1 MTGFQ
6 IAARTLLHL
15 GAELITSDA
24 IAINELIKNAI
35 DAKSPNVNVY
45 FIIPINQKAI
55 DKIHIILQEMPESDK
70 VNKEDITSIIEILK
84 NNINTEC
91 SKEILQA
98 LDKIIQKIGKLES
111 RSEIKQLIDSINYI
125 LIEDSGDG
133 MSEKLLKD
141 VFLTIGTPNK
151 LNSDNSI
158 LGNKG
163 IGRLAMMRLG
173 KKATVISWQSTNAI
187 HKIIFD
193 WEKFEDVRKT
203 LSEIPIDLAKIEK
216 PSKNIS
222 QTGTRIKIT
231 KLTREWTKDNIKN
244 EIIDGFLRRLQNPFD
259 TTDRFPI
266 NILFNTKNISN
277 RLPVKKMSP
286 KLWQLAQKTVI
297 CEFQP
302 DINSLSLEIKNN
314 NNQDSITPYKT
325 NLNTLAH
332 QFDTTPE
339 ELAKIGSF
347 NFKLKWF
354 NRKILKSEV
363 KEQGLSSE
371 SREIIDELN
380 LWSGGVA
387 IYRDG
392 FRIGYS
398 GSQSDKD
405 WFEIDR
411 SALRGQGFTVNRI
424 QIVASL
430 EISKSKNLY
439 LQDRSNREGLVENTQ
454 VNLIKR
460 IISEI
465 VLLEFKN
472 IINSD
477 KDREAQEYIQNVIE
491 SGSSNTIEKLEK
503 IRTTINTLKQE
514 TTDKNKKAVFSS
526 MHDELHQV
534 ANKIKEFDQIA
545 NSILEQREN
554 IIELA
559 GAGTMMHSVLHELV
573 RSTTQTRE
581 LLKKLAKKEE
591 KGTADLLVKLED
603 EIKIINNRLRQ
614 FDPLSQL
621 GRNKKANFNTIEKIK
636 TIIQGNENKLI
647 TNDIKTYIT
656 VDGGKCDEFY
666 IEMVPGFFAIVM
678 ENLISNSI
686 YWLSQTQIFPRL
698 ASATENAI
706 YIDIDRSSYSVS
718 ITDTGPG
725 ISPGDKERIFTPGF
739 TTKKSWKEGKGF
751 GLFIARELTK
761 YYKGHLYLDSTPDED
776 GRLRNFI
783 FELPKNK

>member
-1 MTGFQ
+1 MAEFQ
-6 IAARTLLHL
+6 VAARTLLHL
-15 GAELITSDA
+15 GSELITSDA
-24 IAINELIKNAI
+24 IAINELIKNSI

-45 FIIPINQKAI
+45 FIIPINFKAI
-55 DKIHIILQEMPESDK
+55 DKIYSILQVIPESTK
-70 VNKEDITSIIEILK
+70 VNEENIASIIEILK
-84 NNINTEC
+84 HNINSEC
-91 SKEILQA
+91 SKEILQSI
-98 LDKIIQKIGKLES
+98 DKLIEKIKKLEF
-111 RSEIKQLIDSINYI
+111 RSEIKELVDSINYI
-125 LIEDSGDG
+125 LFEDSGEG
-133 MSEKLLKD
+133 MSKEVLEK
-141 VFLTIGTPNK
+141 VFLTIGTPHK
-151 LNSDNSI
+151 LNSDNSV

-173 KKATVISWQSTNAI
+173 KKAVVKSWQSPEAI

-193 WEKFEDVRKT
+193 WEKFEDTTKNV
-203 LSEIPIDLAKIEK
+203 SDIPIHLTKIK
-216 PSKNIS
+216 MLNKGIS
-222 QTGTRIKIT
+222 NSGTKIKIT

-244 EIIDGFLRRLQNPFD
+244 EIIDGFLRRLQNPFN
-259 TTDRFPI
+259 TLDRFPI
-266 NILFNTKNISN
+266 NILFNTKEISN
-277 RLPVKKMSP
+277 RLAIKKMSS
-286 KLWQLAQKTVI
+286 KLWQLAQKTVN
-297 CEFQP
+297 CEFNP
-302 DINSLSLEIKNN
+302 DIDSLSLTIEDINN
-314 NNQDSITPYKT
+314 HNNIIPYKT
-325 NLNTLAH
+325 NLSTLAH
-332 QFDTTPE
+332 RFDTTLK
-339 ELAKIGSF
+339 ELKNIGPFTF
-347 NFKLKWF
+347 NLKWF
-354 NRKILKSEV
+354 NRKILKSQF

-371 SREIIDELN
+371 SKELIKELN

-405 WFEIDR
+405 WFEIDS

-424 QIVASL
+424 QIIASL

-460 IISEI
+460 IISDI

-472 IINSD
+472 VINND

-503 IRTTINTLKQE
+503 IRTTINDLKQE
-514 TTDKNKKAVFSS
+514 TSDNNKKAVFSS
-526 MHDELHQV
+526 MHDELHQI

-545 NSILEQREN
+545 NSILDQRED

-581 LLKKLAKKEE
+581 LLKKIAKKEE
-591 KGTADLLVKLED
+591 KETADLLIKLED

-621 GRNKKANFNTIEKIK
+621 GRNKKTNFNIIEKIK
-636 TIIQGNENKLI
+636 IIILGNENKLI
-647 TNDIKTYIT
+647 INEIKTYIT
-656 VDGGKCDEFY
+656 VDGKKCDEFY
-666 IEMVPGFFAIVM
+666 IDMVPGFFTIVL

-706 YIDIDRSSYSVS
+706 YIDLDSSSYTLS
-718 ITDTGPG
+718 IRDTGPG
-725 ISPGDKERIFTPGF
+725 ISPGDRERIFNPGF

-761 YYKGHLYLDSTPDED
+761 YYNGNLYLDLTSDED

-783 FELPKNK
+783 FELPKK

>member
-1 MTGFQ
+1 MAEFQ
-6 IAARTLLHL
+6 VAARTLLHL

-24 IAINELIKNAI
+24 IAINELIKNSI

-45 FIIPINQKAI
+45 FIIPINFKAI
-55 DKIHIILQEMPESDK
+55 DQIYSILQVIPESTK
-70 VNKEDITSIIEILK
+70 VNEENITSIIEILK
-84 NNINTEC
+84 RNINSEC
-91 SKEILQA
+91 SKEILQSINNVIE
-98 LDKIIQKIGKLES
+98 KIKKLEF
-111 RSEIKQLIDSINYI
+111 RSDIQELIDSINYI
-125 LIEDSGDG
+125 LFEDSGEG
-133 MSEKLLKD
+133 MSKD
-141 VFLTIGTPNK
+141 VLEKIFLTIGTPHK
-151 LNSDNSI
+151 LNSDNSV

-173 KKATVISWQSTNAI
+173 KKAVVKSWQSPEAI

-193 WEKFEDVRKT
+193 WEKFEDTTKNV
-203 LSEIPIDLAKIEK
+203 SDIPIHLTKIK
-216 PSKNIS
+216 MLNKSIS
-222 QTGTRIKIT
+222 NSGTKIKIT

-244 EIIDGFLRRLQNPFD
+244 EIIDGFLRRLQNPFN
-259 TTDRFPI
+259 TLDRFPI
-266 NILFNTKNISN
+266 NILFNTKEISN
-277 RLPVKKMSP
+277 RLAIKKMSS
-286 KLWQLAQKTVI
+286 KLWQLAQKTVN
-297 CEFQP
+297 CEFNP
-302 DINSLSLEIKNN
+302 DIDSLSLTIEDINN
-314 NNQDSITPYKT
+314 HNNIIPYKT
-325 NLNTLAH
+325 NLSTLAH
-332 QFDTTPE
+332 RFDTTLK
-339 ELAKIGSF
+339 ELKNIGPFTF
-347 NFKLKWF
+347 NLKWF
-354 NRKILKSEV
+354 NRKILKSQF

-371 SREIIDELN
+371 SKELIKELN

-405 WFEIDR
+405 WFEIDS

-424 QIVASL
+424 QIIASL

-460 IISEI
+460 IISDI

-472 IINSD
+472 VINND

-491 SGSSNTIEKLEK
+491 SGTSNTIEKLEK
-503 IRTTINTLKQE
+503 IRITINDLKQE
-514 TTDKNKKAVFSS
+514 TSDNNKKAVFSS
-526 MHDELHQV
+526 MHDELHQI
-534 ANKIKEFDQIA
+534 ANKIKEFDHIA
-545 NSILEQREN
+545 NSILDQRED

-581 LLKKLAKKEE
+581 LLKKIAKKEE
-591 KGTADLLVKLED
+591 KETADLLIKLED

-621 GRNKKANFNTIEKIK
+621 GKNKKVNFNIIEKIK
-636 TIIQGNENKLI
+636 TIIRGNENKLTI
-647 TNDIKTYIT
+647 NEIKTYIT
-656 VDGGKCDEFY
+656 VDGKKCGEFY
-666 IEMVPGFFAIVM
+666 IDMVPGFFAIVL

-706 YIDIDRSSYSVS
+706 YIDLDSSSYTLS
-718 ITDTGPG
+718 IRDTGPG
-725 ISPGDKERIFTPGF
+725 ISPGDRERIFNPGF

-761 YYKGHLYLDSTPDED
+761 YYNGNLYLDLTSDED

-783 FELPKNK
+783 FELPKK